1 MAHIQGMQGASI
13 VLTSFNK
20 LGGVNSAPSVSSCD
34 DLGLSKHI
42 LGRFS
47 VSRVLKAALLLCAL
61 FLSVSCQKDDVQ
73 PSDVSRGTDKE
84 QSSAD
89 STSLGIEFDEAWDGE
104 IEREF

>member
-1 MAHIQGMQGASI
+1 M
-13 VLTSFNK
+13 
-20 LGGVNSAPSVSSCD
+20 
-34 DLGLSKHI
+34 
-42 LGRFS
+42 
-47 VSRVLKAALLLCAL
+47 CAL

-84 QSSAD
+84 QASAD

>member
-1 MAHIQGMQGASI
+1 MAHIHGIQGASI

-20 LGGVNSAPSVSSCD
+20 WGGVNSTPSVSSCD

-61 FLSVSCQKDDVQ
+61 FLSVSCQKDEPQ
-73 PSDVSRGTDKE
+73 PSDVSRVADKE
-84 QSSAD
+84 QTSAD
-89 STSLGIEFDEAWDGE
+89 STSLGIEFDDAWDGE
-104 IEREF
+104 MEHEF